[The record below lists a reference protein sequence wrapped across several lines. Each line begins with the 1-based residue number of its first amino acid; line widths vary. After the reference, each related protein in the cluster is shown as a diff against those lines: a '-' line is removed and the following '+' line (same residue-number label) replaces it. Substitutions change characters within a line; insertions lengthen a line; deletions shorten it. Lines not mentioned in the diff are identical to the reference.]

1 MPNGTEQ
8 RRVRIFVASPGD
20 VAQERDQLT
29 KVVNSLNSTISAIA
43 PEKGITLE
51 LVRYETHTVPGLS
64 AKGAEDVILKQL
76 DDLGDYDIFIGIMWK
91 RFGTPTTNAESGT
104 EEEFELAYDAL
115 MGGLKKIRHVIFYFC
130 QERIAI
136 PRTNEELEQLVKV
149 VKFRQKLSGVG
160 LVGEYSDREAFGE
173 VVKSHLDLML
183 SRIFSERSDVAR
195 AAERVGEV
203 SLENT
208 HVRDQ
213 INSLARRYV
222 EIRREPFSDGRT
234 QRLEVVF
241 TEMKGLAFLAYPLLP
256 DLSSSTPRDGGRDE
270 RVGERVAAIALLEAI
285 PNEQYIDWLA
295 DRVCQERPFVGYH
308 AGVALMNAVREF
320 RTTHVEQLR
329 AALKRALAC
338 VDENTDRGKVLKAAQ
353 LLNAL

>member
-1 MPNGTEQ
+1 MPEAAEQ

-20 VAQERDQLT
+20 VAQERDQLN
-29 KVVNSLNSTISAIA
+29 KVVNGLNSTISAVA

-64 AKGAEDVILKQL
+64 PKGAEDVILKQL
-76 DDLGDYDIFIGIMWK
+76 DNLGDYDIFIGIMWK

-136 PRTNEELEQLVKV
+136 PRTDEELEQLVKV

-160 LVGEYSDREAFGE
+160 LVGEYADREAFGE

-208 HVRDQ
+208 HVRQ
-213 INSLARRYV
+213 KIMSLARQYV
-222 EIRREPFSDGRT
+222 EVRREPFSDGRT
-234 QRLEVVF
+234 QKLEVVF
-241 TEMKGLAFLAYPLLP
+241 TEMKGLAFLAYPLLSE
-256 DLSSSTPRDGGRDE
+256 LSQSTPRDGGRDE
-270 RVGERVAAIALLEAI
+270 RVGERVAAIALLDAI
-285 PNEQYIDWLA
+285 PNQQFIEWLA

-308 AGVALMNAVREF
+308 AGVALLNAVREF
-320 RTTHVEQLR
+320 KETHRDRLR
-329 AALKRALAC
+329 AAVERAQAC
-338 VDENTDRGKVLKAAQ
+338 VDPKSDRGKVLKAA
-353 LLNAL
+353 LDAL